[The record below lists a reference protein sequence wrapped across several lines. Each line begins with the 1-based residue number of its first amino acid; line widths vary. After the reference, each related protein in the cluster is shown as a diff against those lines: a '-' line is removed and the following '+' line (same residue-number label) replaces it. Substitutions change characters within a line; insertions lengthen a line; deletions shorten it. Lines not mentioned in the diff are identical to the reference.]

1 MPIQV
6 TCPGCLKRFSVSE
19 KFAGQEGPCPKC
31 KALITIPKPEEEVV
45 IHAPAHSE
53 AGAVSAGGI
62 STLKTSRKKDAKF
75 RPIVFAVVLGV
86 VLIVVLLAVLLRGA
100 VLESWLVPI
109 IATVLLGPP
118 CAWAGYT
125 FLRDAEL
132 EPYRGVELWIR
143 VTVCGLVFAMLWGVY
158 LFIGEQL
165 FADKV
170 FQTTLQLQ
178 TYQMFIVVAIVLGL
192 GTFAGY
198 VAFDLEPISAF
209 FNFAL
214 FFTITILL
222 RLVVDLP
229 ALPGL
234 PGG

>member
-1 MPIQV
+1 M
-6 TCPGCLKRFSVSE
+6 FSVI
-19 KFAGQEGPCPKC
+19 
-31 KALITIPKPEEEVV
+31 L
-45 IHAPAHSE
+45 
-53 AGAVSAGGI
+53 GG
-62 STLKTSRKKDAKF
+62 
-75 RPIVFAVVLGV
+75 VLV
-86 VLIVVLLAVLLRGA
+86 VVLLAALLRGA
-100 VLESWLVPI
+100 VLENWLVPI

-118 CAWAGYT
+118 CAWAGYA

-132 EPYRGVELWIR
+132 EPYRRSRTLDSRDGLWAGFCAA
-143 VTVCGLVFAMLWGVY
+143 VGSLPVHV
-158 LFIGEQL
+158 GEQL

-170 FQTTLQLQ
+170 FQTTLQLD

-222 RLVVDLP
+222 RFVVDLP
-229 ALPGL
+229 PLPGL
-234 PGG
+234 VKWIGGCGGSEVLSV

>member
-19 KFAGQEGPCPKC
+19 KFAGQQSPCPKC

-45 IHAPAHSE
+45 IHAPAQSE

-62 STLKTSRKKDAKF
+62 PPLKTSRKKDAKF

-86 VLIVVLLAVLLRGA
+86 VLVIVLLAALLRGA
-100 VLESWLVPI
+100 IFENWLVPP

-118 CAWAGYT
+118 CAWAGYI

-143 VTVCGLVFAMLWGVY
+143 VTVCGLVFALLWGVY

-170 FQTTLQLQ
+170 FQTTLELQ

-222 RLVVDLP
+222 RFVVDLP
-229 ALPGL
+229 PLPGL
-234 PGG
+234 VK